1 VRPFRVVHEAKAS
14 HYKARYSMKVLFIA
28 AEASPLARV
37 GGLAEVVSS
46 LPRALTTLGHEVR
59 LILPNYG
66 CIKVLSPRSKVK
78 ELAAL
83 NPRPRT
89 SDIGPLKVSFMG
101 RSEPATLKMT
111 TLKEEIPVYLVENDQ
126 YFGGPEVYT
135 DNDLERFL
143 FFSLAIPGILSRLD
157 WRPDII
163 HCHDWHTS
171 LVPLWLKEIGCVFP
185 TVFTIHNLAYQGAFN
200 QQFLAVSGLS
210 KVWQKHIPNDAPT
223 PSLNFMSQGILLANI
238 VTTVSPTYAAEI
250 LTPEYGEGLEHLLR
264 YRQKELYGIVN
275 GIDYEEYNPAT
286 DHYLV
291 TNYNSFT
298 VEKRVANKIALQK
311 KANLPQDVD
320 VPLIGMVSR
329 LDEQKGF
336 DLLLPAMESLMG
348 KTKIQFVI
356 LGKGREYYQELL
368 REAEQKYPD
377 RVAVFVTFD
386 DSLAHLIYGGSDMFL
401 LPSRFE
407 PCGLGQLIAMRY
419 GAIPVVRHTGGLADT
434 VQDTDANIEKGNG
447 FVFQDYHPASL
458 IEAVKRAEGFF
469 YHKDA
474 WQKLMKRNMLLD
486 FSWEAS
492 AKMYQ
497 DIYRKAIKRQK

>member
-1 VRPFRVVHEAKAS
+1 
-14 HYKARYSMKVLFIA
+14 MKILFIA

-46 LPRALTTLGHEVR
+46 LARALTTLGHEVR
-59 LILPNYG
+59 LILPHYG
-66 CIKVLSPRSKVK
+66 C
-78 ELAAL
+78 L
-83 NPRPRT
+83 NVNIMDVSAKTP
-89 SDIGPLKVSFMG
+89 SVKVSFMG
-101 RSEPATLKMT
+101 RSELATLKMT
-111 TLKEEIPVYLVENDQ
+111 TLKEEIPVYLVENDH
-126 YFGGPEVYT
+126 YFAGPEVYT

-143 FFSLAIPGILSRLD
+143 FFSLAIPAILSRLD
-157 WRPDII
+157 FCPDII

-171 LVPLWLKEIGCVFP
+171 LVPLTLKEAGCAFA
-185 TVFTIHNLAYQGAFN
+185 TVFSIHNLAYQGAFS

-210 KVWQKHIPNDAPT
+210 KVWHKHIPNDAPA
-223 PSLNFMSQGILLANI
+223 PPLNFMSQGILLANI
-238 VTTVSPTYAAEI
+238 ITTVSPTYAAEI
-250 LTPEYGEGLEHLLR
+250 LTPEYGEGLGHLLR

-320 VPLIGMVSR
+320 VPLIGMISR

-336 DLLLPAMESLMG
+336 DLLLPAMKSLMG

-356 LGKGREYYQELL
+356 LGKGRKHYEDLL
-368 REAEQKYPD
+368 RETGQRYPD
-377 RVAVFVTFD
+377 RVAVFITVD

-401 LPSRFE
+401 LSSRFE

-419 GAIPVVRHTGGLADT
+419 GAIPVVRRTGGLADT
-434 VQDTDANIEKGNG
+434 VRDTDANLEKGNG
-447 FVFQDYHPASL
+447 FVFQAYHPASL
-458 IEAVKRAEGFF
+458 IEAVERAERGF

-474 WQKLMKRNMLLD
+474 WQKLMKLNMLLD
-486 FSWEAS
+486 FSWKVS

-497 DIYRKAIKRQK
+497 DIYHQAMRLPGFACNDN

>member
-1 VRPFRVVHEAKAS
+1 
-14 HYKARYSMKVLFIA
+14 MKILFIA
-28 AEASPLARV
+28 AEAAPLARV

-46 LPRALTTLGHEVR
+46 LARALTTLGHEVR
-59 LILPNYG
+59 LILPHYG
-66 CIKVLSPRSKVK
+66 C
-78 ELAAL
+78 L
-83 NPRPRT
+83 NGNVMDVSAKTPPV
-89 SDIGPLKVSFMG
+89 KVSFMG
-101 RSEPATLKMT
+101 RSELATLKMT
-111 TLKEEIPVYLVENDQ
+111 TLKEEIPAYLVENDH
-126 YFGGPEVYT
+126 YFAGPEVYT

-143 FFSLAIPGILSRLD
+143 FFSLAIPAILSRLD

-171 LVPLWLKEIGCVFP
+171 LVPLWLKEAGCVFP
-185 TVFTIHNLAYQGAFN
+185 TVFTIHNLAYQGAFS

-210 KVWQKHIPNDAPT
+210 KVWHKHIPNDAPA
-223 PSLNFMSQGILLANI
+223 PPLNFMSQGILLANI

-250 LTPEYGEGLEHLLR
+250 LTPEYGDGLEHLLR

-286 DHYLV
+286 DPYLV

-298 VEKRVANKIALQK
+298 VKKRVLNKIALQK
-311 KANLPQDVD
+311 KANLPQDID

-336 DLLLPAMESLMG
+336 GLLLPAMKSLMG
-348 KTKIQFVI
+348 ETKIQLVI

-368 REAEQKYPD
+368 RETGQRYPD
-377 RVAVFVTFD
+377 RVAVFITVD

-401 LPSRFE
+401 LSSRFE

-419 GAIPVVRHTGGLADT
+419 GAIPVVRRTGGLADT
-434 VQDTDANIEKGNG
+434 VRDTDANLEKGNG
-447 FVFQDYHPASL
+447 FVFQAYNPASL
-458 IEAVKRAEGFF
+458 IEAVKRAEGVF

-474 WQKLMKRNMLLD
+474 WLKLMKRNMLLD
-486 FSWEAS
+486 FSWKVS

-497 DIYRKAIKRQK
+497 DIYHQAMRLPGLACNDN